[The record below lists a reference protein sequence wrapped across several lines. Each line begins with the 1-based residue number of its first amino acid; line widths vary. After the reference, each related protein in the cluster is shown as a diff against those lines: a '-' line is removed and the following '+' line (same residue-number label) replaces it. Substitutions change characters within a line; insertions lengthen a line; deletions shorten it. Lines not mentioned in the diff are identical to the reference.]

1 MLQIILEQIL
11 RKKDEMR
18 KGHLW
23 MENNTCDLEQLLNT
37 AMAMKQQVR
46 V

>member
-1 MLQIILEQIL
+1 MLQIILEQII
-11 RKKDEMR
+11 RKKDELI

-23 MENNTCDLEQLLNT
+23 KKNNTCDLEQLLNT
-37 AMAMKQQVR
+37 AMAMKQQVG